1 MVSHRLAIVYFEKR
15 VKYME
20 NEITTICVRLPKE
33 DKRVLMKYAKEQDLH
48 VSQVIRQLIR
58 NYLFRCKIYV
68 E

>member
-1 MVSHRLAIVYFEKR
+1 MSDISV
-15 VKYME
+15 
-20 NEITTICVRLPKE
+20 ITIRLPKE
-33 DKRVLMKYAKEQDLH
+33 DKDYLMKYAKEQDLH